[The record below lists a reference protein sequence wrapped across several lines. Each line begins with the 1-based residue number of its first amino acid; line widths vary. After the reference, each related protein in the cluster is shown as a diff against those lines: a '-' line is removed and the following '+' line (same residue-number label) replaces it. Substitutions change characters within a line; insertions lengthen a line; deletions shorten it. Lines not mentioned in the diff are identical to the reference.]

1 MKTLTQALA
10 EMAIETKG
18 ENLSEATVLA
28 TKRLILDTAATM
40 IAGWQEPGIPPVV
53 ERMRAWGGVPEATI
67 LTYGIKVPAPN
78 AAFANGCM
86 SHALDYDDAYFEASL
101 HIMASVLP
109 VSLAVGELVDASG
122 QDIIEAVALGV
133 EVAGR
138 IGVEMQ
144 AANTGYGYLPAS
156 VVGGWGAT
164 LSACRLMGLN
174 IEQSVNALGINYA
187 QASGN
192 RQALLDT
199 TLTKRIQPAFAG
211 RSALWA
217 AVLAS
222 EGITGPHRALEGEA
236 GFFKLYVGCEPPS
249 LEEMTAPRD
258 YWHIERIA
266 IKAFPSCG
274 GNHKATQAAIAL
286 ATEEDLDPDDIERVE
301 VWVPHIDVWFLGH
314 PFEIREDPQV
324 DAQFSVTYSSALGLV
339 HRKAGL
345 EQYKAENVVSDKMV
359 YDLAQRIR
367 VREIPNSKDL
377 RTHES
382 PHTVKVWTR
391 DGRELSRSVQ
401 LVHGQWQDPFTM
413 DDTVDKLRECAQ
425 YAGLWS
431 TERTEGLIAALEA
444 LEQIPS
450 VRSLIET
457 HLTVTSANQQLKS
470 KPMKGGISWN
480 TAH

>member
-1 MKTLTQALA
+1 MKTLTETFA

-18 ENLSEATVLA
+18 EDLSEAAVLA
-28 TKRLILDTAATM
+28 TKRLILDTVATI

-53 ERMRAWGGVPEATI
+53 KRMQAWGGVPEATI
-67 LTYGIKVPAPN
+67 LNYGIKVPSPN
-78 AAFANGCM
+78 AVFANGCM

-109 VSLAVGELVDASG
+109 VSLAIGEIVDASG
-122 QDIIEAVALGV
+122 QDLLEAVALGV

-138 IGVEMQ
+138 IGVMMQ

-174 IEQSVNALGINYA
+174 IEQTVNALGINYA

-217 AVLAS
+217 AVLAAD
-222 EGITGPHRALEGEA
+222 GITGPHRALEGEA

-249 LEEMTAPRD
+249 LEEVTVAFD
-258 YWHIERIA
+258 YWQIERIA
-266 IKAFPSCG
+266 IKSYPSCG

-286 ATEEDLDPDDIERVE
+286 ATEEDLDPADIERAE
-301 VWVPHIDVWFLGH
+301 VWVPYIDAWFLGQ

-324 DAQFSVTYSSALGLV
+324 DAQFSVAYSTALGLV

-345 EQYKAENVVSDKMV
+345 EQYRAENVVSDKTV
-359 YDLAQRIR
+359 LELAQRIK
-367 VREIPNSKDL
+367 VCEIPNSTGL

-382 PHTVKVWTR
+382 PHEVKVWTR
-391 DGRELSRSVQ
+391 DGRELSHSVQ
-401 LVHGQWQDPFTM
+401 IVHGQWQNPFTM
-413 DDTVDKLRECAQ
+413 QETADKLRECAQ

-431 TERTEGLIAALEA
+431 GERAEKLIAAIEGLD
-444 LEQIPS
+444 QI
-450 VRSLIET
+450 RSIRSFVET
-457 HLTVTSANQQLKS
+457 QLVVPGADQQL
-470 KPMKGGISWN
+470 
-480 TAH
+480 

>member
-1 MKTLTQALA
+1 
-10 EMAIETKG
+10 MAIETRG
-18 ENLSEATVLA
+18 EDLSEAAALA
-28 TKRLILDTAATM
+28 TKRLIMDTVATI

-53 ERMRAWGGVPEATI
+53 SRMQAWGGVPEATI
-67 LTYGIKVPAPN
+67 LTYGIKVPSPN

-109 VSLAVGELVDASG
+109 VSLAIGEIVDASG
-122 QDIIEAVALGV
+122 QDVIEAVALGV

-138 IGVEMQ
+138 IGVIMQ

-164 LSACRLMGLN
+164 VSACRLMGLN
-174 IEQSVNALGINYA
+174 VEQTVNALGINYA

-199 TLTKRIQPAFAG
+199 TLTKRMQPAYAG

-217 AVLAS
+217 AALAAD
-222 EGITGPHRALEGEA
+222 GITGPHRALDGEA
-236 GFFKLYVGCEPPS
+236 GFFKVYVGCEPPS
-249 LEEMTAPRD
+249 LEEMTTPRD

-286 ATEEDLDPDDIERVE
+286 ATEEDLEPDDIERAE
-301 VWVPHIDVWFLGH
+301 VWVPHIDVWFLGQ

-324 DAQFSVTYSSALGLV
+324 DAQFSVAYSSALGLV

-345 EQYKAENVVSDKMV
+345 EQYKAENVVSDKTV
-359 YDLAQRIR
+359 YDLVRRIQ
-367 VREIPNSKDL
+367 VCEIPDSRGL

-382 PHTVKVWTR
+382 HHEVKVWTR
-391 DGRELSRSVQ
+391 DGRELSRRVQ
-401 LVHGQWQDPFTM
+401 LVHGQWQDPFTV
-413 DDTVDKLRECAQ
+413 DDTADKLRDCAQ

-431 TERTEGLIAALEA
+431 TERTEGLIATLKD
-444 LEQIPS
+444 LDQIPS
-450 VRSLIET
+450 VRSLVET
-457 HLTVTSANQQLKS
+457 QLTIPGADQRLQS
-470 KPMKGGISWN
+470 
-480 TAH
+480 

>member
-1 MKTLTQALA
+1 MTTLIQALA
-10 EMAIETKG
+10 RMAVETKG
-18 ENLSEATVLA
+18 DDLSEAAVEA
-28 TKRLILDTAATM
+28 TKRLILDTVATI

-53 ERMRAWGGVPEATI
+53 RRMQAWGGVPEATI
-67 LTYGIKVPAPN
+67 TTYGIKVPAPN

-109 VSLAVGELVDASG
+109 VSLAVGEIVDASG
-122 QDIIEAVALGV
+122 QNLLEAVALGV

-138 IGVEMQ
+138 IGVMMQ

-164 LSACRLMGLN
+164 VSACRLMGMN
-174 IEQSVNALGINYA
+174 VEQTVNALGINYA

-199 TLTKRIQPAFAG
+199 TLTKRMQPAYAG

-217 AVLAS
+217 AVLAAD
-222 EGITGPHRALEGEA
+222 GITGPHRALEGEA
-236 GFFKLYVGCEPPS
+236 GFFKVYVGCEPPS
-249 LEEMTAPRD
+249 LEEMTAARD

-286 ATEEDLDPDDIERVE
+286 ATEEDLDLDDIERAE
-301 VWVPHIDVWFLGH
+301 VWVPYIDVWFLGQ
-314 PFEIREDPQV
+314 PFEIRKDPQV
-324 DAQFSVTYSSALGLV
+324 DAQFSLAYSSALGLV

-345 EQYKAENVVSDKMV
+345 EQYRATNVVSDKTV
-359 YDLAQRIR
+359 YDLARRIN
-367 VREIPNSKDL
+367 VREIPNSRGL

-382 PHTVKVWTR
+382 HHTVKVWTR

-413 DDTVDKLRECAQ
+413 DETADKLRECAQ

-431 TERTEGLIAALEA
+431 AERTEALIAALKA

-450 VRSLIET
+450 VRSLVET
-457 HLTVTSANQQLKS
+457 QLTVPGADQQLQ
-470 KPMKGGISWN
+470 P
-480 TAH
+480 

>member
-1 MKTLTQALA
+1 MMTLTQALA
-10 EMAIETKG
+10 HMALETKG
-18 ENLSEATVLA
+18 EDLPETVVLA
-28 TKRLILDTAATM
+28 TKRLIMDTVATI

-53 ERMRAWGGVPEATI
+53 RRMQAWGGVPEATI
-67 LTYGIKVPAPN
+67 LIYGIKLPSPN

-109 VSLAVGELVDASG
+109 VSLAVGEIVDASG
-122 QDIIEAVALGV
+122 QDVLEAVALGV

-138 IGVEMQ
+138 IGVIMQ

-164 LSACRLMGLN
+164 VCACRLMGIN
-174 IEQSVNALGINYA
+174 IEQTVNALGINYA

-217 AVLAS
+217 AVLAAD
-222 EGITGPHRALEGEA
+222 GITGPHRALEGEA
-236 GFFKLYVGCEPPS
+236 GFFKVYVGCEPPS
-249 LEEMTAPRD
+249 LEEMTAARD

-286 ATEEDLDPDDIERVE
+286 ATEEGLDPADIERAE
-301 VWVPHIDVWFLGH
+301 VWVPYIDVWFLGQ

-324 DAQFSVTYSSALGLV
+324 DAQFSVAYSTALGLV

-345 EQYKAENVVSDKMV
+345 EQYRAENVVSDKTV
-359 YDLAQRIR
+359 LELAQRIK
-367 VREIPNSKDL
+367 VCEIPNSAGL

-382 PHTVKVWTR
+382 PHEVKVWTQ

-401 LVHGQWQDPFTM
+401 IVHGQWQDPFTM
-413 DDTVDKLRECAQ
+413 DDTADKLRECAQ

-431 TERTEGLIAALEA
+431 GERTEALIASLSE
-444 LEQIPS
+444 LEQI
-450 VRSLIET
+450 RSIRSFVQTQL
-457 HLTVTSANQQLKS
+457 VVPGADQQL
-470 KPMKGGISWN
+470 
-480 TAH
+480 